1 MICLLV
7 DDEPLLLRK
16 LQRTVA
22 EVLPEAEVCGYTS
35 PKEPLAF
42 AETAR
47 VDIAFLDIRMRGM
60 DGLELAKA
68 LVGINP
74 TTNILFCTG
83 FSEYAL
89 EAFDAYASD
98 YLLKPITAEQIKK
111 ALGRL
116 RHPIRS
122 SKRLKIYCFG
132 NFEALCDGEP
142 IQFNLTKTSEL
153 LAYLVDRNGAECRA
167 QEIIAALFEDDNNR
181 EYYKKLRHDLLQTF
195 EALGITDC
203 LFVTRGG
210 LGIRRENVDCDYF
223 DFKDGKITAPPNE
236 YMTQYSFG
244 EITFAGMLE

>member
-16 LQRTVA
+16 LQRAVA
-22 EVLPEAEVCGYTS
+22 EVLPDAEVYAYTDPAEALS
-35 PKEPLAF
+35 F
-42 AETAR
+42 AETTR

-68 LVGINP
+68 LVMRYP
-74 TTNILFCTG
+74 ETNIVFCTG

-89 EAFDAYASD
+89 EAYDAYASD
-98 YLLKPITAEQIKK
+98 YLLKPITAEQLKK

-116 RHPIRS
+116 RHPVTA
-122 SKRLKIYCFG
+122 SKRVKIYCFG
-132 NFEALCDGEP
+132 NFEALCDDEP

-167 QEIIAALFEDDNNR
+167 QEIIAVLFEDDNNR
-181 EYYKKLRHDLLQTF
+181 EYYKKIRHDLLQTF
-195 EALGITDC
+195 EALGILDC
-203 LFVTRGG
+203 LYITRGG
-210 LGIRRENVDCDYF
+210 LGIRREKVECDYF
-223 DFKDGKITAPPNE
+223 DYKDGKITAPPNE

-244 EITFAGMLE
+244 EITFAGMIQ